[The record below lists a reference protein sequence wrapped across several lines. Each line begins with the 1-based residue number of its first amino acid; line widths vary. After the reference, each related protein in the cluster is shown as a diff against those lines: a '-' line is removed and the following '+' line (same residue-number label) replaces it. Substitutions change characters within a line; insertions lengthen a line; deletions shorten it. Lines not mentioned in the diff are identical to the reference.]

1 MYTII
6 FSKKIQKFEDT
17 YWNINTVVLCGCSF
31 TSIFVFS
38 KITKIVTMRIMGIMS
53 K

>member
-1 MYTII
+1 M
-6 FSKKIQKFEDT
+6 
-17 YWNINTVVLCGCSF
+17 VLCGCSF

-53 K
+53 KQTANKQEETAIFLNISREKI